1 MRLTLLLALFCF
13 GLGLAGLPAPASA
26 QVAAQSQGQ
35 AGTQLQTPTLQTG
48 EQGAGDPNSQ
58 PIEGIAAIVNDEPIS
73 YSDVRERA
81 QLLLLSLGSQ
91 PNEQQLQQVAGQA
104 LEQLIDEKLQLQEAA
119 EYEVEVSDEAI
130 SDSIADMAAQSG
142 LDRDSFVRQLA
153 AAGIN
158 PASLEAQM
166 RADIAWRR
174 VMQGLYGSRI
184 RISDNQVRE
193 QMERLKES
201 AQETQYNIAE
211 IFLYAPDEESQGQA
225 YQAALSIADQLRN
238 GAPFGLAA
246 QRFSSAP
253 TAANGGE
260 MGWVSLDDLDAP
272 LARAVQDMP
281 SQGLTQPISV
291 ADGVYLLAVRG
302 KREPQDAVELV
313 SLLRLMA
320 EAGGRDVLETAR
332 AEITSCEQAEVYA
345 DVRETLSAAQMGRV
359 ALSELSDE
367 AAARIRNANAETG
380 ATEIFDT
387 PGGPAMIYVCDRQTD
402 LEGLPTRDQLE
413 NRLYGQQLTLV
424 AERALRDLRREATII
439 RR

>member
-1 MRLTLLLALFCF
+1 MD
-13 GLGLAGLPAPASA
+13 
-26 QVAAQSQGQ
+26 QGRT
-35 AGTQLQTPTLQTG
+35 GTQLQTPALR
-48 EQGAGDPNSQ
+48 AGDPERVDPGSQ

-81 QLLLLSLGSQ
+81 QLLLLSLGTE
-91 PNEQQLQQVAGQA
+91 PNEEQLQQVAGQA

-130 SDSIADMAAQSG
+130 AEAIADMANQSG
-142 LDRDSFVRQLA
+142 LDPDDFVRQLA
-153 AAGIN
+153 SAGIN

-184 RISDNQVRE
+184 RISDNQIQE

-211 IFLYAPDEESQGQA
+211 IFLYAPDAESRGQA
-225 YQAALSIADQLRN
+225 YQAALSIADQIRN

-253 TAANGGE
+253 TAANGGQ
-260 MGWVSLDDLDAP
+260 MGWVSLDDLEDP
-272 LARAVQDMP
+272 LAEAVEGM
-281 SQGLTQPISV
+281 SGQGLTQPITVS
-291 ADGVYLLAVRG
+291 DGVYLLAVRG
-302 KREPQDAVELV
+302 KREPQEAVELV

-320 EAGGRDVLETAR
+320 SAGEREALETAR
-332 AEITSCEQAEVYA
+332 DEISGCEQAEVYA
-345 DVRETLSAAQMGRV
+345 DVRDTLSAARMGRV
-359 ALSELSDE
+359 ALSELSEE
-367 AAARIRNANAETG
+367 AAARIRNANAATG
-380 ATEIFDT
+380 ATEIFET
-387 PGGPAMIYVCDRQTD
+387 PGGPAMLYVCDRETD